1 MFHEKR
7 LQADLS
13 SAQTKLEEVSN
24 LLNDLDDADDYINY
38 VKEYKELEN
47 RYNQEINIG
56 TPQEKLIP
64 VLSRMDDLKYKID
77 DFLNKVKTDGKK
89 SEVLVDMFYD
99 TDRLWNSKKAML
111 GAVR

>member
-1 MFHEKR
+1 
-7 LQADLS
+7 
-13 SAQTKLEEVSN
+13 
-24 LLNDLDDADDYINY
+24 
-38 VKEYKELEN
+38 
-47 RYNQEINIG
+47 
-56 TPQEKLIP
+56 
-64 VLSRMDDLKYKID
+64 MDDLKYKID